1 MSSLSAASLDH
12 ARALLRQFPLI
23 DGHNDL
29 PWVVHS
35 TKTAGMSLKNYDLSR
50 LHPETDTDTPRLK
63 EGQVAA
69 QFFAAFVPTLADKPG
84 RMTLE
89 LIDMIRQI
97 PEAWPETYAFATSVA
112 EIKRAFRSGKIAVLA
127 TVEGGTGLEN
137 SLAPLRV
144 WHAAGVRLMT
154 LCHNETLDWVD
165 SATDAP
171 RHEGLTKFGEA
182 VVLEL
187 NRLGI
192 IVDLAHTAPRVMHR
206 VLDISR
212 APVLFS
218 HNNATTLCDHP
229 RNAPDDVLDRIR
241 AKKSVIMA
249 TFVPDFISQKA
260 RDWARPL
267 KDNYGKSSFLENH
280 EARVAA
286 YIAEAGPQP
295 KATISELC
303 DHIEYLTSRT
313 GLNHIGIGSDYFGG
327 TTPEGLEDVSK
338 FPYLIAALIDRGWS
352 DPALEK
358 LCGGNILRLMK
369 SVERLGEVLRA
380 TEPPRTGRIEDYDPV
395 PRAGT

>member
-1 MSSLSAASLDH
+1 MSQSSSVALDH
-12 ARALLRQFPLI
+12 ARALLRKFPLV

-35 TKTAGMSLKNYDLSR
+35 TKSAAMSVARYDLSR

-69 QFFAAFVPTLADKPG
+69 QFFAAFVPTLTEKPG

-89 LIDMIRQI
+89 LLDLIRQI
-97 PEAWPETYAFATSVA
+97 PEAWPDTYVFATSA
-112 EIKRAFRSGKIAVLA
+112 ADIKRAFRAGKIAVLA

-144 WHAAGVRLMT
+144 WHATGVRLMT

-165 SATDAP
+165 SATDVP
-171 RHEGLTKFGEA
+171 RHNGLTKFGEA

-192 IVDLAHTAPRVMHR
+192 LVDLAHTSPRVMHR

-249 TFVPDFISQKA
+249 TFIPDFINQKA
-260 RDWARPL
+260 RDWSRPL
-267 KDNYGKSSFLENH
+267 RDNYGKSSFLENH
-280 EARVAA
+280 EERVAA
-286 YIAEAGPQP
+286 HIAVAGPQP
-295 KATISELC
+295 KATIGELC

-313 GLNHIGIGSDYFGG
+313 GLNHIGIGSDYYGG
-327 TTPEGLEDVSK
+327 ITPEGLEDVSK
-338 FPYLIAALIDRGWS
+338 FPYLIAALIERGWS
-352 DPALEK
+352 DASLEK

-369 SVERLGEVLRA
+369 SVERMGDTLRA
-380 TEPPRTGRIEDYDPV
+380 TEPPRTGRIEDYD
-395 PRAGT
+395 GDQ